1 MNQGNQNV
9 SEIQNLTDKLR
20 TAKSL
25 LIVLETDISAERSDS
40 IHLDVIK
47 VVHNVLNEAQQIL
60 KDLQ

>member
-1 MNQGNQNV
+1 MSQSNQSITELNEKIRV
-9 SEIQNLTDKLR
+9 AR
-20 TAKSL
+20 SL

>member
-1 MNQGNQNV
+1 MSQSNQSITELNEKIRV
-9 SEIQNLTDKLR
+9 AR
-20 TAKSL
+20 SL
-25 LIVLETDISAERSDS
+25 LIVLETDIYAERSDS

>member
-25 LIVLETDISAERSDS
+25 LIVLETDISSETTDS
-40 IHLDVIK
+40 IHLDVVK
-47 VVHNVLNEAQQIL
+47 VVHTILSEAQQIIAN
-60 KDLQ
+60 LQ